1 MAIFHVYALLPILT
15 HEALIRIAVFFMLN
29 GVATVSEAAIWGHK
43 RHWVKAVL
51 AWGFET
57 GLATWTANG
66 IDFPNGLSKIPWR
79 EIC

>member
-15 HEALIRIAVFFMLN
+15 NEALVRIGVFFFLN
-29 GVATVSEAAIWGHK
+29 GIATVSEAAIWGHK
-43 RHWVKAVL
+43 RHWAKAVL

-57 GLATWTANG
+57 SLATWTANG

-79 EIC
+79 NIC